1 MSKTYTFIQLAVA
14 LLAGTTG
21 LVVTG
26 CQPEG
31 LQPQTGRLQQKQLT
45 IQGTY
50 ELPESDTKT
59 VLHSDGHVYWVPGD
73 AISLFYGSGTEGG
86 SKFTAIATEDSR
98 VTNFTGSIGVV
109 TGGDEIG
116 EEDTYFWGLYPY
128 DPQSV
133 CDGQTITVKIEES
146 QVGAPNTFASGYA
159 PSLGHERG
167 LMLAFRSLY
176 SGFWFTVT
184 QPGFRS
190 VTLRSNN
197 GELISGRA
205 KYGFGSDGLPE
216 VRQIL
221 EGKPYVTV
229 SAPNAEGF
237 EVGKKYYVLTF
248 PQTLSGGFS
257 MELSSTTQ
265 TGKFT
270 VTRSVQLK
278 RNQISN
284 VKDLDTKSS
293 FSPIEV
299 LPSMISDAN
308 FRTYLFDRFDSNRD
322 GVLSANELEAV
333 TTISLN
339 VVNYDIA
346 SMQGIEYLPNLIE
359 LACWGTRTNK
369 QGQYVMN
376 GKLTSLDVS
385 SNKKLQRLRL
395 YYNNVTSLDV
405 SQNAELNYLD
415 TGGNPIS
422 SLDLTHNPELQTLN
436 CYGMGLTSLDVTQ
449 NPKLIYLYCDQNQLT
464 ELDVTHNP
472 DLLILECYE
481 NQLTVL
487 DVTCNPDLQTL
498 SCQSNQLSTL
508 DVSHNPG
515 LLTLYYGYNP
525 LTEPVDFSNN
535 KALTNLY
542 CAGLALTSL
551 DVSFLPDL
559 YYLGCGSNQL
569 TSLDL
574 SQNPALT
581 ELNCQGN
588 KLSSLILTNNPLLRY
603 VYCDSN
609 PLTALDLSANSSL
622 QTVYCYDCKIQNLN
636 VSNCTLLR
644 NLYCY
649 NNQLTTLDIRSNPML
664 KYLNCWNNPMTTLY
678 MVAGQTFQTFVIPD
692 GVEIIT
698 SVAEG
703 VAIDEEHFPDEVFRS
718 YVAANYDNGD
728 GILTD
733 TERELVTSI
742 SIQTDNIV
750 SVKGIELFPNLNYL
764 SVRGSGRQNGIVK
777 GKLASLDIS
786 GNPKL
791 VTLYC
796 YYNQLT
802 ALDLSNNPE
811 LDYVSCY
818 YNQLTELKVS
828 KNAKLR
834 SLYCYNNALA
844 ALDLSGCPLLEI
856 LSCSNNQMV
865 SLNLSGCTSLNSL
878 SCGSNQLT
886 ELDLSGNTKLTYVY
900 APYNYNT
907 LKSVTLP
914 ESLTSLP
921 SYAFANNY
929 ALTDMDIPASVTS
942 IGNNAFYYCTSM
954 RAITLHSVTPPAGSS
969 NMFTRTH
976 DELIIIVPKSAVAT
990 YKAAEYWKDYAD
1002 RITYAG
1008 SGDNEDI
1015 GYIYW

>member
-1 MSKTYTFIQLAVA
+1 MNKTYTFIRLAVA
-14 LLAGTTG
+14 LLAGSMG

-31 LQPQTGRLQQKQLT
+31 LQPQTGRLQLKQLT

-146 QVGAPNTFASGYA
+146 QVGAPDSFASGYA

-216 VRQIL
+216 VRQIV

-229 SAPNAEGF
+229 TAPTSEGF

-322 GVLSANELEAV
+322 GVLSANECEAV

-339 VVNYDIA
+339 VVSYDIA
-346 SMQGIEYLPNLIE
+346 SMQGIEYLPNLVE
-359 LACWGTRTNK
+359 LGCWGSRTNN
-369 QGQYVMN
+369 QGTYVMN

-385 SNKKLQRLRL
+385 NNKKLQWLRF

-405 SQNAELNYLD
+405 SQNADLYYLD
-415 TGGNPIS
+415 AGGNPIA
-422 SLDLTHNPELQTLN
+422 SLDVTHNPELQTLN
-436 CYGMGLTSLDVTQ
+436 CYGTGLTSLDVTQ

-472 DLLILECYE
+472 NLLTLQC
-481 NQLTVL
+481 NSNNLTTL
-487 DVTCNPDLQTL
+487 DVTHNSALEILQ
-498 SCQSNQLSTL
+498 CQNNRLASL
-508 DVSHNPG
+508 DVTHNLG
-515 LLTLYYGYNP
+515 LLTLNYGNNP
-525 LTEPVDFSNN
+525 LTEPVNFTNN
-535 KALTNLY
+535 TALTYLGCY
-542 CAGLALTSL
+542 GLSLTSL
-551 DVSFLPDL
+551 DVSFLP
-559 YYLGCGSNQL
+559 N
-569 TSLDL
+569 
-574 SQNPALT
+574 LT
-581 ELNCQGN
+581 ELNCYNNQIASLDVSHNQDLQRLSCWNN
-588 KLSSLILTNNPLLRY
+588 KIASLNLASNPVLRY
-603 VYCDSN
+603 IDCERN
-609 PLTALDLSANSSL
+609 PLTALDFSANPL
-622 QTVYCYDCKIQNLN
+622 MQNIYCYNCSLASID
-636 VSNCTLLR
+636 VSQCTQLV

-649 NNQLTTLDIRSNPML
+649 RNQLTTLDIRNNPML
-664 KYLNCWNNPMTTLY
+664 RYLSCTDNPMTTLY
-678 MVAGQTFQTFVIPD
+678 MVAGQTFDTFLIPD

-703 VAIDEEHFPDEVFRS
+703 VAIDEEHFPDENFRS

-733 TERELVTSI
+733 TEREMVTSI

-764 SVRGSGRQNGIVK
+764 SLRGSGRQNGVSN

-791 VTLYC
+791 ESLYC
-796 YYNQLT
+796 YYNKIKALDLSKNPELVYLSCYYNELT
-802 ALDLSNNPE
+802 ELNVSKNAKLRELNCHDNSIAALDLSNNPLLE
-811 LDYVSCY
+811 TLYCA
-818 YNQLTELKVS
+818 YNQIVSINVSNCPALTS
-828 KNAKLR
+828 
-834 SLYCYNNALA
+834 
-844 ALDLSGCPLLEI
+844 
-856 LSCSNNQMV
+856 LSCS
-865 SLNLSGCTSLNSL
+865 
-878 SCGSNQLT
+878 SNQLT

-1002 RITYAG
+1002 RITYAA